1 MSSEQEKILAMLQE
15 GAISAEEAEVLLT
28 AMPVETEEEMM
39 VTAVSAATG
48 NIPDMDRYRNFWLA
62 PFLIL
67 STVTALLGLFLR
79 STACKRKPFGALF
92 ALALFLFSLSLT
104 VLMFL
109 SRKSTWVHIRVQEKE
124 GPKIAISLPL
134 PLSIAGRVIDV
145 ARRYSPPERQ
155 DNLEMAAATIAAA
168 QENFKDPGADPIVI
182 NVDDEDAQVQVFIG

>member
-1 MSSEQEKILAMLQE
+1 MNKKN
-15 GAISAEEAEVLLT
+15 ISHAARGRHFSRRSRGFCLT

-92 ALALFLFSLSLT
+92 CL
-104 VLMFL
+104 
-109 SRKSTWVHIRVQEKE
+109 
-124 GPKIAISLPL
+124 G
-134 PLSIAGRVIDV
+134 PLSILPEPDRFDV
-145 ARRYSPPERQ
+145 LEPEI
-155 DNLEMAAATIAAA
+155 NL
-168 QENFKDPGADPIVI
+168 GAYPRSRKRGA
-182 NVDDEDAQVQVFIG
+182 EDRH